1 MILQVN
7 QQGIETLK
15 LVTKHGKV
23 DEIQEHDVTVVTCM
37 GLPKKKKKEEEE
49 EEIKKKKKVQFQTHL
64 KLFSSNSL

>member
-23 DEIQEHDVTVVTCM
+23 DEIREHDVTVVTCM
-37 GLPKKKKKEEEE
+37 GLPKKKKK
-49 EEIKKKKKVQFQTHL
+49 KKKKKFYKKKGLVPNPFEVI
-64 KLFSSNSL
+64 FF

>member
-23 DEIQEHDVTVVTCM
+23 AEIQEHDVTVVTCM
-37 GLPKKKKKEEEE
+37 GSPQKAKKEKEKEEE
-49 EEIKKKKKVQFQTHL
+49 IKKKVQFQTHL

>member
-23 DEIQEHDVTVVTCM
+23 AEIQEHDVTVVTRM
-37 GLPKKKKKEEEE
+37 GSPQKAKKEKEKEKE
-49 EEIKKKKKVQFQTHL
+49 EEIKKKR
-64 KLFSSNSL
+64 FSSKPI

>member
-23 DEIQEHDVTVVTCM
+23 AEIQEHDVTVVTCM
-37 GLPKKKKKEEEE
+37 GSPQKEKKKKK
-49 EEIKKKKKVQFQTHL
+49 KKKKKGLVPNPFEVI
-64 KLFSSNSL
+64 FF

>member
-23 DEIQEHDVTVVTCM
+23 AEIQEHDVTVVTCM
-37 GLPKKKKKEEEE
+37 GSPQKEKKEKEEKGLVPNPFE
-49 EEIKKKKKVQFQTHL
+49 VIF
-64 KLFSSNSL
+64 F

>member
-7 QQGIETLK
+7 QQAIETLK

-37 GLPKKKKKEEEE
+37 GSPQKEKKEKEEE
-49 EEIKKKKKVQFQTHL
+49 IKKKVQFQTHL

>member
-23 DEIQEHDVTVVTCM
+23 AEIQEHDVTIVTCM
-37 GLPKKKKKEEEE
+37 GSPQKEKKEKE
-49 EEIKKKKKVQFQTHL
+49 EEIKKKR
-64 KLFSSNSL
+64 FSSKPI

>member
-7 QQGIETLK
+7 QQAIETLK

-37 GLPKKKKKEEEE
+37 GSPQKEKKKEKE
-49 EEIKKKKKVQFQTHL
+49 EEIKKKR
-64 KLFSSNSL
+64 FSSKPI

>member
-37 GLPKKKKKEEEE
+37 GSHTHTHTQKDKKEGLVPNPFEV
-49 EEIKKKKKVQFQTHL
+49 IF
-64 KLFSSNSL
+64 F

>member
-37 GLPKKKKKEEEE
+37 GSPRKEKKKKK
-49 EEIKKKKKVQFQTHL
+49 KKK
-64 KLFSSNSL
+64 

>member
-37 GLPKKKKKEEEE
+37 GLQKKKKKKKE
-49 EEIKKKKKVQFQTHL
+49 KKKKKKKL
-64 KLFSSNSL
+64 KKKRFSSKSI

>member
-37 GLPKKKKKEEEE
+37 GLPKKRKKKRRRRRR
-49 EEIKKKKKVQFQTHL
+49 
-64 KLFSSNSL
+64 N

>member
-23 DEIQEHDVTVVTCM
+23 DEIQEHDATVVTCM
-37 GLPKKKKKEEEE
+37 GLPK
-49 EEIKKKKKVQFQTHL
+49 IKKKKKKKKKKKL
-64 KLFSSNSL
+64 KKKKSLVPNPFEFIFF

>member
-37 GLPKKKKKEEEE
+37 GSPQKEKKEKEEE
-49 EEIKKKKKVQFQTHL
+49 IIKKKVQFQTHL

>member
-23 DEIQEHDVTVVTCM
+23 AEIQEHDVTVVTCM
-37 GLPKKKKKEEEE
+37 GSPQKEKKEKEEE
-49 EEIKKKKKVQFQTHL
+49 KKKGLVPNPFEVI
-64 KLFSSNSL
+64 FF

>member
-37 GLPKKKKKEEEE
+37 GLPKKKKK
-49 EEIKKKKKVQFQTHL
+49 KKKKKKFFKKKGLVPNPFEVI
-64 KLFSSNSL
+64 FF